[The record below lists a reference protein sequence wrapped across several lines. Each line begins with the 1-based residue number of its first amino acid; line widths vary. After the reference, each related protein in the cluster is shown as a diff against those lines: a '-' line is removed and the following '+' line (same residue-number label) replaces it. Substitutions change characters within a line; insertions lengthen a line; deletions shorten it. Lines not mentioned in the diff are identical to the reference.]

1 MSIFQLKTRFFNVSR
16 ELVFRNQKVFLKS
29 KGTLTRGTSDE
40 ILLYLFQKLDILN
53 CSTDQLKIEYN
64 KFFREVQPKIKSV
77 KLLHSDFVSK
87 HTTKIN
93 TQLAEENAA
102 AEAKLR
108 QDEEKAEEQKEAVA
122 KPPEDKRPRRSVA
135 KVLAQYLET
144 SRESTPSCSNMIWYT
159 MIAPCH

>member
-1 MSIFQLKTRFFNVSR
+1 MVS
-16 ELVFRNQKVFLKS
+16 ELQK
-29 KGTLTRGTSDE
+29 R
-40 ILLYLFQKLDILN
+40 
-53 CSTDQLKIEYN
+53 C
-64 KFFREVQPKIKSV
+64 
-77 KLLHSDFVSK
+77 H
-87 HTTKIN
+87 H
-93 TQLAEENAA
+93 A

-159 MIAPCH
+159 MIAPCHQAKPEMYSSSIRYTGNKYRNRMKVEKAEATAMCLINKLDPVDELDHKQCLKTFSERNFKNT